1 MAAANASACGQR
13 VAIQIRA
20 GFAARGTK
28 GNGPK
33 GRTGDNGMS
42 DDLTNSQ
49 IALLC
54 DIGELHLPKLT
65 GDQKRDLEQLISEGY
80 VGPTEGHA
88 GSAFMLTAKGVE
100 FLGKRGAGLNE
111 A

>member
-1 MAAANASACGQR
+1 
-13 VAIQIRA
+13 
-20 GFAARGTK
+20 
-28 GNGPK
+28 
-33 GRTGDNGMS
+33 MS

-65 GDQKRDLEQLISEGY
+65 GDQKRDLEQLISGGY
-80 VGPTEGHA
+80 VGPTESHA
-88 GSAFMLTAKGVE
+88 RSAFMLTAKGVE